1 MRFTLPSPL
10 VLSAIILTIPVPYLG
25 AQTDLTPPALLPDSD
40 IGDKI
45 SEAES
50 HRDNNL
56 LEYSVVRKY
65 VLENSHLW
73 QPAVMT
79 VRLTFRKGQ
88 GKSFEVIDLQNAE
101 GMSRRVLQKIVDS
114 EVEASRKE
122 CTQHRDDLEV
132 TNMNYRFHVV
142 GSEVREGRRCYIVM
156 LIPKCK
162 SKYLVQGK
170 AWVDAEDFGIIRIEG
185 RPAANLSFWVGKP
198 YIVQEFQKVGQF
210 WMASRNRSQSQSMI
224 LGSSVLTIEYS
235 GYQVNNP
242 ELRVAQNQ
250 GSAPK
255 HPSIE

>member
-1 MRFTLPSPL
+1 MRLTLPNPL
-10 VLSAIILTIPVPYLG
+10 VLAAIVLTVPVPFWG
-25 AQTDLTPPALLPDSD
+25 APTDCAQPILLSDSE

-45 SEAES
+45 SDSES

-65 VLENSHLW
+65 VLENSHLKE
-73 QPAVMT
+73 PAIMT

-88 GKSFEVIDLQNAE
+88 GKSFEIIDLQNAE

-114 EVEASRKE
+114 EAETSRKE

-132 TNMNYRFHVV
+132 TNANYRFHVV
-142 GSEVREGRRCYIVM
+142 GSEVHDGRRCYIVT

-170 AWVDAEDFGIIRIEG
+170 AWVDAEDFAIIRIEG

-224 LGSSVLTIEYS
+224 LGSSVLTIEYT
-235 GYQVNNP
+235 GYQVNSP
-242 ELRVAQNQ
+242 ELRVAENQ

-255 HPSIE
+255 RAGIE

>member
-10 VLSAIILTIPVPYLG
+10 VVTAIVLTVPAPFWG
-25 AQTDLTPPALLPDSD
+25 AETDCTQPALLSDSE
-40 IGDKI
+40 IGDRI

-50 HRDNNL
+50 QRDNNL

-65 VLENSHLW
+65 VLENSHLK

-88 GKSFEVIDLQNAE
+88 GKSFDVIDLQNAE

-114 EVEASRKE
+114 EAETSRKE

-132 TNMNYRFHVV
+132 TNANYDFHVV
-142 GSEVREGRRCYIVM
+142 GTEYKEGRRCYVVT

-170 AWVDAEDFGIIRIEG
+170 AWVDAEDFAIIRIEG

-210 WMASRNRSQSQSMI
+210 WMASRNRSQSQSMV

-242 ELRVAQNQ
+242 EMRVAQNQ
-250 GSAPK
+250 TAAPK
-255 HPSIE
+255 RPSIE